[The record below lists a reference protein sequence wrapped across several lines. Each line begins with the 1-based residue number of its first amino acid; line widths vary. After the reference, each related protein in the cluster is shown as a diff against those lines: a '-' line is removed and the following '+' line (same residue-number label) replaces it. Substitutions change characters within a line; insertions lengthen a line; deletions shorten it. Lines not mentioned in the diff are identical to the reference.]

1 MLNHVE
7 SESEGGEGPRD
18 LQGVLGRH
26 ADGIEGNA
34 GAWVLLFLAKEEE
47 MSPGPN

>member
-1 MLNHVE
+1 ME
-7 SESEGGEGPRD
+7 SESEGEEGSGD
-18 LQGVLGRH
+18 LQGVRGRH
-26 ADGIEGNA
+26 GDGIEGNT

>member
-1 MLNHVE
+1 ME
-7 SESEGGEGPRD
+7 SESEGEEGPRD
-18 LQGVLGRH
+18 LQGVWGRH
-26 ADGIEGNA
+26 GDGIEGNT